1 MLRSVKIAMFR
12 PRRSGKSF
20 LWSIQASVDECEPGA
35 ENRKI
40 DCRQE
45 TQASANIG
53 MHLSKNAATT
63 EDMYGLFTSMYT

>member
-1 MLRSVKIAMFR
+1 MFR
-12 PRRSGKSF
+12 PRRSGKYF
-20 LWSIQASVDECEPGA
+20 LLSIQASVDECEPGA
-35 ENRKI
+35 EYRRF

-63 EDMYGLFTSMYT
+63 EDMYGLFTYLYI